1 MAFPPSVH
9 HLHLPRTKRHHRA
22 FQDGS
27 QQDELDPT
35 QPSQSQLRKGKGKNS
50 VYEDDRRVG
59 ITDDV
64 GVGGVVGGFGKQA
77 GVRLDRDK
85 RGGWGWNWSLED
97 PKGGTKEGRW
107 STGKAATYF
116 PGTIST
122 ETEGMGMPFE
132 DVLQSSVQYA
142 ESLCLPYERD
152 GLRDVITEILTED
165 LPSAGPSGTSKQPGW
180 PHLDLDL
187 NPEMNRKRDVYRGAR
202 VAVVQNPKGRP
213 ARSFVAFPTG
223 KVGHQ
228 LNISPFMPA
237 TMAKVERR
245 TRFRFV
251 PTTTPADEFP
261 TPILQI
267 CSSDVVSTSRIDRD
281 ATALI
286 VRLQTTTHLLSIHP
300 LSSTTSPFSSTR
312 IAQLSYVDTESRKHI
327 DIALDAEIWSRALV
341 IDEGGGVWLWWEEK
355 ETKGGRLEKVMKLRK
370 VREAVEEEEE
380 EGERFWGVAFGTRP
394 GTAIVVSAREATI
407 IDIDDPDHP
416 TTSLMTL
423 NGPTRRFLGIER
435 TAAARGSKWTVMCTT
450 HEVFWIDEMGK
461 GVPSLGWKHGYE
473 GADDME
479 IIVLPGVNKGEC
491 TTLLYS
497 ASNSFITVFTTP
509 KSGPLRF
516 IGQPY
521 ALSLNLPPESIPTTL
536 TSLSISPS
544 RHLSS
549 LLGLSDDGTLSYI
562 PLSATTPLPPSAE
575 KQKPLEPIP
584 TSWDDTVSELAKK
597 DDRNEFGA
605 GDGWEEKARVGF
617 RELNLRWA
625 WLAIGKDDDGSDS
638 GEDSEAEGLDF
649 AQADIEEE
657 DEDADVQ
664 MMSDGEEGQWDDDE
678 SEVAEERWFVP
689 ELFERYLR
697 ETEAPVESVMT
708 VAELARDSLV
718 PSSEPERAENGQEKE
733 KEGKVS
739 KILPIP
745 LHPSSIRPT
754 LEALGKIDFNKHL
767 TSLLDLQ
774 SFLPALASAQP
785 PLSKDDIDPV
795 KLYDSLCE
803 AFPPQS
809 ARDKHATA
817 QLVVSLFLSSKVI
830 SPEDFLPIPKSAH
843 DQALEDEQAEVQR
856 RDEVE
861 QFVQAASRL
870 TLDESGPG
878 RIQFNVLQPRL
889 PLTLSGED
897 EGNGEEEW
905 ADEEG
910 EEAERAAVEADLQ
923 SRSAKALMEGWKV
936 GEDPATWVWE
946 DWNLD
951 QSHTT
956 PLPRVTQPSTS
967 QRAPPLPTIQTA
979 RPIRPLPS
987 SRTLSNLA
995 LPSPNTPE
1003 PHQFS
1008 HLVPPTLSTSHSLPS
1023 LSRMPAQARSSPPPG
1038 WDGGGSQELSGA
1050 GQSRSQNQSQ
1060 GAEWA
1065 STQVERGKFGGK
1077 LEKKKK
1083 SKKRLGGF

>member
-22 FQDGS
+22 FQEGS
-27 QQDELDPT
+27 QEDELDPT

-50 VYEDDRRVG
+50 VYKDDQRGG

-64 GVGGVVGGFGKQA
+64 GVGGAVGGFGKQA

-165 LPSAGPSGTSKQPGW
+165 FPSAGPSGTSKQPGW

-187 NPEMNRKRDVYRGAR
+187 NPEMNKKRDVYRGAR
-202 VAVVQNPKGRP
+202 VVVVQNPKGRP

-228 LNISPFMPA
+228 L
-237 TMAKVERR
+237 
-245 TRFRFV
+245 
-251 PTTTPADEFP
+251 
-261 TPILQI
+261 
-267 CSSDVVSTSRIDRD
+267 RD

-286 VRLQTTTHLLSIHP
+286 VRLQTTTHLLNIHP
-300 LSSTTSPFSSTR
+300 LSSTPSPFSSTR
-312 IAQLSYVDTESRKHI
+312 TAQLSYVDTESRKHI
-327 DIALDAEIWSRALV
+327 NIALDAEIWSRALV
-341 IDEGGGVWLWWEEK
+341 VDEGGGVWLWWEEK

-416 TTSLMTL
+416 TRSLMTL

-450 HEVFWIDEMGK
+450 HEVFWIDETGK

-473 GADDME
+473 GADGME

-497 ASNSFITVFTTP
+497 ASDSFITVFTTP

-536 TSLSISPS
+536 TSLSISPN

-605 GDGWEEKARVGF
+605 GDGWEEKAKVGF

-638 GEDSEAEGLDF
+638 GENSEAEGLDF

-718 PSSEPERAENGQEKE
+718 PFSEPERAENGQEKE

-754 LEALGKIDFNKHL
+754 LEALGKIDFSKHL

-795 KLYDSLCE
+795 TLYDSLCE

-817 QLVVSLFLSSKVI
+817 QLVLSLFLFSKVI

-889 PLTLSGED
+889 TLRGED
-897 EGNGEEEW
+897 AGNGEEEW

-956 PLPRVTQPSTS
+956 PFPRATQSSTS

-1050 GQSRSQNQSQ
+1050 GQIQSQSQSQ